1 MLDAHL
7 RPLIDRPLNMAGRWL
22 AKAGIGADEITLAG
36 FVAGMTGA
44 AAILLGQFTAA
55 LVLILAGR
63 VLDGLDGAVAR
74 ATRLSD
80 RGGFLDITLDFI
92 FYGAVP
98 LAFAAYDPWR
108 NALPAAC
115 LIASFYANG
124 AAFLAYGIMQAKRG
138 VTATTQGVKSLHYM
152 VGLTEG
158 AETIALFVLI
168 CLFPD
173 AFPILAFLFAA
184 LCFLSAA
191 ARILIGWR
199 TLG

>member
-1 MLDAHL
+1 MLDSYL
-7 RPLIDRPLNMAGRWL
+7 RPLIDRPLNLLGRWL
-22 AKAGIGADEITLAG
+22 ARAGLGADEVTLAG

-44 AAILLGQFTAA
+44 AAILLGQFSIA
-55 LVLILAGR
+55 LVLILTGR
-63 VLDGLDGAVAR
+63 LLDGLDGAVAR

-124 AAFLAYGIMQAKRG
+124 AAFLAYAVMQAKRG
-138 VTATTQGVKSLHYM
+138 LTSSAQGLKSLHYM
-152 VGLTEG
+152 AGITEG
-158 AETIALFVLI
+158 AETIALFVLF
-168 CLFPD
+168 CLFP
-173 AFPILAFLFAA
+173 AYFPLLAFLFAA
-184 LCFLSAA
+184 VCFASAA
-191 ARILIGWR
+191 ARVLIGWR
-199 TLG
+199 TLT